1 MTSAR
6 VYHSPSKRL
15 YLLCTTA
22 PSTERWHHDGEW
34 SFILPILPNTPQ
46 SHIQS
51 GSTIHDFQQL
61 KRHRPLFAGYPS
73 SKHHVFAV
81 LEDSGRLSILRL
93 DKHDGGGIH
102 SPDENSEI
110 LKHCLCKQDRPLT
123 DCLRFDPSGSFLFAV
138 DRNGKII
145 VTEFGEE

>member
-1 MTSAR
+1 MTSAT

-34 SFILPILPNTPQ
+34 SFILLIPPNASR
-46 SHIQS
+46 SHIHP
-51 GSTIHDFQQL
+51 GSTTHNFEQL
-61 KRHRPLFAGYPS
+61 KHHRPLFAGCPS

-81 LEDSGRLSILRL
+81 LEDSGRISILRL
-93 DKHDGGGIH
+93 DKHDGGGIY
-102 SPDENSEI
+102 SPDEHAEI
-110 LKHCLCKQDRPLT
+110 LAHSLCKQDRPLT
-123 DCLRFDPSGSFLFAV
+123 DCLRFDPSSSFLFAV
-138 DRNGKII
+138 DPKGKIV